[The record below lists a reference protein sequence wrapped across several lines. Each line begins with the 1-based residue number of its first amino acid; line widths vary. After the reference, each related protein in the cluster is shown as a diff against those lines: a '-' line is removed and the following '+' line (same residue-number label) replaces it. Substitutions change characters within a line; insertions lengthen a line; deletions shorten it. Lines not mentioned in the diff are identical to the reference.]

1 MGWRL
6 WDDSLIIMSN
16 INITN
21 WLLYMSYMIKWYML
35 AIILHLYDY
44 DMIICKYEIF
54 IINLS
59 WGSDIRH
66 QLYFF
71 LFLSAVQTEQSAW
84 FELTFDSL
92 KCTTPDIARQ
102 PYELLSWYQKYIYKI
117 TKKLEQ
123 ERKQLLQSF
132 LQRKITF

>member
-16 INITN
+16 ITN
-21 WLLYMSYMIKWYML
+21 WLLYMSYMIQWYML
-35 AIILHLYDY
+35 AIILHVWLWYDN
-44 DMIICKYEIF
+44 MQIWNIIK
-54 IINLS
+54 LS

-66 QLYFF
+66 QLYFLF

-92 KCTTPDIARQ
+92 KCMTPDIARQ
-102 PYELLSWYQKYIYKI
+102 TYELLSWYQKYN
-117 TKKLEQ
+117 TKLLRNLS
-123 ERKQLLQSF
+123 RKENNYCKVSYEE
-132 LQRKITF
+132 K